1 MHLIFNSF
9 AFANLIVVCLILQHG
24 PAFQQ
29 PAAILIS
36 SSILFWIGAYVES
49 MEKRQSTVVRR
60 IWEHSE

>member
-1 MHLIFNSF
+1 MHFIFNFF
-9 AFANLIVVCLILQHG
+9 AFANLIVVGIILQLG

-36 SSILFWIGAYVES
+36 SSILFWIGAYAKS